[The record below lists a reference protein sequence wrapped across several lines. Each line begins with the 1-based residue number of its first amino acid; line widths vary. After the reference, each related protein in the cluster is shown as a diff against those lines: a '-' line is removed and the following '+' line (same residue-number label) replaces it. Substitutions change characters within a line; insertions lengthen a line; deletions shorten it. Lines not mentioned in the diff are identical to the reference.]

1 MIFDLIL
8 EALNLVRANIPNDVL
23 KDFVMVSTTGLSVV
37 KIVTIVKDYYT
48 SYIERKNRKAYIKEL
63 NSKKE

>member
-1 MIFDLIL
+1 MLFDLML
-8 EALNLVRANIPNDVL
+8 EALNLIRANLPSDVL
-23 KDFVMVSTTGLSVV
+23 KDIVMASTTSLSIV
-37 KIVTIVKDYYT
+37 KIVTIVKDYYN